1 MLPIFL
7 VLLVSGFVSILIALR
22 ASHEV
27 PRLLAFVCGIIC
39 SIGGFA
45 LAPWPIQVLIF
56 LLILRLEWLL
66 PITEAVTIK
75 STNLPPKRRRK

>member
-22 ASHEV
+22 GSHEV

-56 LLILRLEWLL
+56 LLILKLEWLS
-66 PITEAVTIK
+66 PITEAVTVK
-75 STNLPPKRRRK
+75 PTNFPPRRRK